1 MDRIVEVLDFSTGWW
16 YPASLSII
24 MSLIVFWMPK
34 RITREEIY
42 LTIGVIAAIVWTTDS
57 IVGFLIDLFDIGKK
71 QNIGLP
77 ELFLYSV
84 IPSCFAVIY
93 INVYQEE
100 KKLLYTAIFIA
111 LSLLAEWA
119 AVLTGIMK
127 LIHWN
132 TFYSTPVYFVVY
144 YYYLPLHLR
153 LMRRTP
159 KELVI

>member
-1 MDRIVEVLDFSTGWW
+1 MDRLVDILDFSPGWW
-16 YPASLSII
+16 YPVSLGII
-24 MSLIVFWMPK
+24 MSLIILWMPK
-34 RITREEIY
+34 RISREEIY

-71 QNIGLP
+71 HNIGLP
-77 ELFLYSV
+77 ELFFYSV

-93 INVYQEE
+93 LNVYHENKRLQ
-100 KKLLYTAIFIA
+100 YTIIFVA
-111 LSLLAEWA
+111 LSLLAEWI

-127 LIHWN
+127 LVHWN
-132 TFYSTPVYFVVY
+132 TLYSTPVYLVVY

-159 KELVI
+159 KESVV